1 MTLALRLL
9 PALLLATLPVTLAAQ
24 PAHGAGYTM
33 LTTTDSG
40 GRKSSLSMQLEVLD
54 GKFRIGM
61 KGDLT
66 ASGPFEFYQIIDSVT
81 GMVTQ
86 VMPAQSMAMVMS
98 RSTVKVP
105 TQPPFTLELGANP
118 TSEVIDLGAGE
129 SILGHATRHFRQT
142 VGYTM
147 KITIGGETCTKPSR
161 QLSEIWTTNE
171 VKLPD
176 LSGVVQRFT
185 GAASPTGFEQLLDS
199 IKNRATKGTVL
210 RSISLATSNTAAGDT
225 LRVVTTMEM
234 TALNPDSVDAHD
246 FEVPPGYNVMDM
258 RDTMANMDPGV
269 LEEAMLKMQ
278 VTMADKLKKTLCGG
292 SGS

>member
-9 PALLLATLPVTLAAQ
+9 PALLLATLPVALAAQ

-33 LTTTDSG
+33 LTITDSG
-40 GRKSSLSMQLEVLD
+40 GRKSSMSMQVELLD
-54 GKFRIGM
+54 GKFRTGM

-66 ASGPFEFYQIIDSVT
+66 ASGPFEFYQIIDSVAGT
-81 GMVTQ
+81 VTQ
-86 VMPAQSMAMVMS
+86 VMPAQSMAMIMS

-105 TQPPFTLELGANP
+105 TQPPYTIELGANP
-118 TSEVIDLGAGE
+118 TSDLLDLGAGE
-129 SILGHATRHFRQT
+129 SILGHATRHYRQT
-142 VGYTM
+142 VAYTM
-147 KITIGGETCTKPSR
+147 KFTIGGETCTKPSR
-161 QLSEIWTTNE
+161 QVSDFWTTNE
-171 VKLPD
+171 VTLPD
-176 LSGVVQRFT
+176 FTAAIQRFT
-185 GAASPTGFEQLLDS
+185 GVAVPAGLEQKLDS
-199 IKNRATKGTVL
+199 IWHKATKGAELRRIGTV
-210 RSISLATSNTAAGDT
+210 TSTTAAGDT
-225 LRVVTTMEM
+225 LRVVTTKEM